1 MIEYNLRMIDSI
13 GVNERTIVSWFDTND
28 KSFNFGIFHLTEQ
41 PNYISKLSGITEYG
55 YLTYVGS
62 PLVDYIEAAD
72 VYSLF
77 LEDLINFNN
86 WWEDDT
92 NIYISE
98 KMRRDLDEKFGVD
111 KAKISDI
118 VAKPSLR
125 LIKGG
130 E

>member
-1 MIEYNLRMIDSI
+1 MIEDNLRMIDSI

-41 PNYISKLSGITEYG
+41 PNYISKLSGVTEYG
-55 YLTYVGS
+55 YLTYVGA
-62 PLVDYIEAAD
+62 PLIDHIEAAD

-77 LEDLINFNN
+77 LEDLISYNN
-86 WWEDDT
+86 WWEDDV

-98 KMRRDLDEKFGVD
+98 EMRRDLDEKFGVD

-118 VAKPSLR
+118 VDKPSLR